1 MQTDKTREETV
12 KAGKASFEALLA
24 ETSVMAAPR
33 PPTRGEGPQGQFEF
47 DAEEL
52 QSKNLLTVYF
62 VDGSVWYTNPQEFLA
77 RHPVESTSRGAGDT
91 TRVRLPGALKP
102 ASQRGG
108 TAATVNGY
116 IVSKLDDP
124 STLDRIYDAG
134 GWLSRQVDRWTGGAK
149 YDAITSRAG
158 LALCRGFE
166 DHTLS
171 RGAGLLALPPK
182 DKARETWPDDLKG
195 ERPVLL
201 FLHGT
206 ASSSEGSFS
215 KLWDEHR
222 DDFNRLTA
230 QYEAVLGLEHRS
242 LTESPLENVIA
253 LLKVIPADT
262 RLHLVSH
269 SRGGLL
275 GELLSLAHCT
285 DQAKAR
291 AAFQRAFDGHP
302 DRDQVDLFFDLLAT
316 RRLRIERFV
325 RVACPARGTLL
336 ADRRTD
342 LFLSLL
348 HQVVGLAFGGVAN
361 ALYQAI
367 GALAKSLV
375 AQRADANVLPGLQ
388 AMIPGSALTRALN
401 LYQLEVD
408 SELRVIA
415 GDNEAGSGLA
425 GLKTLLADVF
435 YALHDHDYVVQS
447 RSMFG
452 GLARLQTR
460 AKSLFVHGTNV
471 THFSYFSNA
480 QTARAL
486 LAALAGNDADFQS
499 LTQDEA
505 RARGVLQAITGP
517 QYARLDPDER
527 LRGLYAGANAQRL
540 PILVVLPGIMGSE
553 LSIGQE
559 RVWVSMGLLNGDIE
573 RLIPSDRDGVAATG
587 LLPYSYER
595 LLGQAAP
602 RFYVIPFPFDW
613 RRPLQQS
620 GEALRTFLA
629 GVLDWAERQ
638 PNPQPV
644 HLLAH
649 SMGGLVSRLMIHPLE
664 APADAKGSAEWRRLK
679 SLGGRL
685 LMLGVPNGGSYAP
698 ALVAT
703 GRDPFVNKLAA
714 MDLRHSAQQ
723 YAEITARFTGFMQM
737 LPAPAET
744 DWPGDLTDPATWA
757 QLAEKDPNGPAVRP
771 ADGVLEQAA
780 RVRDHLA
787 RTRDA
792 IATDDAVVYVAGHAP
807 ETPNGLALAGELPGV
822 PGHTPARPDPDGFRF
837 LNCGEGD
844 HRVTWKAGI
853 ITPPARTWYSSRA
866 HGDLPD
872 DQAAFLDYFNLLA
885 GATRCTRLTP
895 TPQAAARGAEPSPQD
910 SEAAQL
916 EWASLPDEAM
926 LSAAA
931 LGASPPQPDGSTAS
945 RQPAP
950 IRISVVHGSLDYAR
964 HPLMV
969 GHYQG
974 DGLFSAEK
982 YLDRKLNGQLSML
995 QQLSLYPGPL
1005 RSFTVVHPDRS
1016 GPAARHPGVL
1026 VVGLGPVGALN
1037 AGALAETVTRGV
1049 LRLVLDQQ
1057 ERGLGA
1063 QVPLSSL
1070 LIGTNAQALSGRESL
1085 LGLLN
1090 GVWRAAQIVT
1100 RDPMLSGKVQLP
1112 ELEIIEIWEDRA
1124 LNAAHELRTLLAR
1137 PEWRQRFY
1145 LADPPFETRVGGMA
1159 RIRYEEA
1166 GNWWQRLR
1174 VVRNELGGL
1183 SYSLMGTRA
1192 RAESTRVDVS
1202 IKDMAEIASN
1212 AQESLSPEI
1221 GRALF
1226 ELLLPYELKDTLAQF
1241 EDSVLV
1247 LDDET
1252 ARLPW
1257 ELLVPPGEHREPD
1270 RPLAIQACMLRQRE
1284 TADFRALP
1292 KAPQRN
1298 AALVV
1303 GDPSLKAALPALV
1316 GLKPLD
1322 GARREA
1328 EEVQRRL
1335 AQAEWE
1341 VKALLGAEASAI
1353 RTQLLAGDYRILHLA
1368 GHGVVDVEADSVE
1381 VLGTRLPLKQTGM
1394 VLSHGRLL
1402 SAAYVKQ
1409 MSIVPDLVFINCCYS
1424 GLDGARDGAAR
1435 DFPVLAAS
1443 LATAFMGMGAR
1454 AVVAAGWA
1462 VDDAAALAFA
1472 SSFYDSM
1479 LSGER
1484 FGQAVLAARQRV
1496 YDEFGQQNNT
1506 WGAYQCYGD
1515 GDFQLMRSHGQS
1527 HDFDDAQ
1534 HGPAFVS
1541 PRELAARIAQIAS
1554 SAGDQDTGLLL
1565 AQLNDLQQ
1573 RAVALGWQDSSAI
1586 QSALGAAYYDLGQP
1600 QVAAQSLLR
1609 ALSQDGY
1616 SQLRLEDLLGL
1627 VDAVAQRPSGEDLA
1641 LQLLDKLDDVERLAT
1656 RETERESRDVTI
1668 MRATPAVGAR
1678 ASQRGD
1684 IHLHRAVR
1692 LGRENVL
1699 SDEFH
1704 AALIAG
1710 RDAYLDCEAAQ
1721 DSEDARAYATAS
1733 LLLLE
1738 GLAHLLPGHD
1748 SGNDQQLADLLK
1760 KSLETAARLRARFLD
1775 PARPCLE
1782 FWDHTDSASLG
1793 IGLYLNGS
1801 GKLSDEELALLS
1813 QARETLLGVLIRGPS
1828 PLELKWVVDRLML
1841 IHLVCDQVAQASPAG
1856 KRKGAVQARERVEQL
1871 DAMAKVVLEAFE
1883 RQLG

>member
-1 MQTDKTREETV
+1 MDTSKESREETS
-12 KAGKASFEALLA
+12 KAGKAAFEKL
-24 ETSVMAAPR
+24 MADSSAMAPPR

-47 DAEEL
+47 DADEL
-52 QSKNLLTVYF
+52 QNKNLLAVHF
-62 VDGSVWYTNPQEFLA
+62 VDGSVWYTNPQEFLT
-77 RHPVESTSRGAGDT
+77 RHPVEATSRGAGDT

-108 TAATVNGY
+108 PTATVNGY
-116 IVSKLDDP
+116 IISKLDEP
-124 STLDRIYDAG
+124 STLDRVYDAG
-134 GWLSRQVDRWTGGAK
+134 GWLSRQIDRWSGAAK
-149 YDAITSRAG
+149 YDAITARAG

-171 RGAGLLALPPK
+171 RGVGLLPLPPTSPALPDWPK
-182 DKARETWPDDLKG
+182 DLKG

-222 DDFNRLTA
+222 DDFNRLAA

-242 LTESPLENVIA
+242 LTDSPLENAIA
-253 LLKVIPADT
+253 FLKVVPSGT

-269 SRGGLL
+269 SRGGLV

-285 DQAKAR
+285 DPTKAR
-291 AAFQRAFDGHP
+291 TAFQRAFEDHP
-302 DRDQVDLFFDLLAT
+302 DLDLVDTFFDLLAT
-316 RRLRIERFV
+316 RRLRVERFV

-342 LFLSLL
+342 LFVSLL
-348 HQVVGLAFGGVAN
+348 HQVVGLAFGGVVN

-375 AQRADANVLPGLQ
+375 AQRADASVLPGLQ

-401 LYQLEVD
+401 LYQIEVD

-415 GDNEAGSGLA
+415 GDSEAGSGLA

-452 GLARLQTR
+452 GLSRLQTR
-460 AKSLFVHGTNV
+460 AKSLFVHGANV
-471 THFSYFSNA
+471 SHFAYFSNA

-486 LAALAGNDADFQS
+486 LSALAGNDADFQA

-505 RARGVLQAITGP
+505 RARGVVQALTGP

-573 RLIPSDRDGVAATG
+573 RLIPSERDGVTATG

-595 LLGQAAP
+595 LLAQAAS

-613 RRPLQQS
+613 RQPLQQS
-620 GEALRTFLA
+620 GEALRIFLA

-638 PNPQPV
+638 PGTQPV

-649 SMGGLVSRLMIHPLE
+649 SMGGLVSRLMIHPLGST
-664 APADAKGSAEWRRLK
+664 DTKGSTEWRRLK

-698 ALVAT
+698 AQVVT

-714 MDLRHSAQQ
+714 LDLRHSAQQ
-723 YAEITARFTGFMQM
+723 YAAITAHFTGFMQM
-737 LPAPAET
+737 LPARTDA
-744 DWPGDLTDPATWA
+744 DWPGDLTDPATWER
-757 QLAEKDPNGPAVRP
+757 LATTDPDGPAVRP
-771 ADGVLEQAA
+771 AAAVLEQAA
-780 RVRDHLA
+780 RLRDHLA
-787 RTRDA
+787 AMRDA
-792 IATDDAVVYVAGHAP
+792 IANDDAVVYVAGHAP
-807 ETPNGLALAGELPGV
+807 ETPDGLELAKELPGI
-822 PGHTPARPDPDGFRF
+822 PGHAPARPDPAGFRF
-837 LNCGEGD
+837 LNSSEGD

-853 ITPPARTWYSSRA
+853 VTPPARTWYSSRS

-872 DQAAFLDYFNLLA
+872 DQGAFLDYFNLLA
-885 GATRCTRLTP
+885 GATRCTRLTQ
-895 TPQAAARGAEPSPQD
+895 TPQPAARGMEAPAQD
-910 SEAAQL
+910 SDAAPL
-916 EWASLPDEAM
+916 TWASLPDEAM

-931 LGASPPQPDGSTAS
+931 LGASPPQPDGGTAS

-950 IRISVVHGSLDYAR
+950 IRVGVVHGSLDYAR

-969 GHYQG
+969 GHYEG

-1016 GPAARHPGVL
+1016 GPAARHPGIL

-1090 GVWRAAQIVT
+1090 GVWRAAQIVA

-1112 ELEIIEIWEDRA
+1112 ELEIVEIWEDRA

-1145 LADPPFETRVGGMA
+1145 LADRPFETRVGGMA

-1166 GNWWQRLR
+1166 GSWWQRLR

-1202 IKDMAEIASN
+1202 VKDMAEIAGN

-1241 EDSVLV
+1241 EDTVLV
-1247 LDDET
+1247 LDEDT
-1252 ARLPW
+1252 SRLPW
-1257 ELLVPPGEHREPD
+1257 ELLIPPGEHREPD

-1284 TADFRALP
+1284 TADYRALP

-1303 GDPSLKAALPALV
+1303 GDPSLKAALPALA

-1335 AQAEWE
+1335 GQAEWE
-1341 VKALLGAEASAI
+1341 VKSLLGAEASAI

-1435 DFPVLAAS
+1435 DFPILASS
-1443 LATAFMGMGAR
+1443 LATAFMRMGAR

-1515 GDFQLMRSHGQS
+1515 GNFQLMRIHGPS
-1527 HDFDDAQ
+1527 HDFDDAE

-1541 PRELAARIAQIAS
+1541 PRELAARVAQVAS
-1554 SAGDQDTGLLL
+1554 SAGDQETSLLL

-1573 RAVALGWQDSSAI
+1573 RAIALGWQDHSSI
-1586 QSALGAAYYDLGQP
+1586 QAALGAAYYDLGQQ

-1616 SQLRLEDLLGL
+1616 SQLRMEDLLGL
-1627 VDAVAQRPSGEDLA
+1627 VDAVAQRPGGEELA
-1641 LQLLDKLDDVERLAT
+1641 LQLLDKLDDVERLAA
-1656 RETERESRDVTI
+1656 RETEQESRDVNI

-1684 IHLHRAVR
+1684 IYLHRALR

-1738 GLAHLLPGHD
+1738 GLAHLLPNHD
-1748 SGNDQQLADLLK
+1748 GGNDQQLADLLK

-1775 PARPCLE
+1775 PVRPCLE

-1793 IGLYLNGS
+1793 IGLYLSGS
-1801 GKLSDEELALLS
+1801 GKLGDDELALLS

-1828 PLELKWVVDRLML
+1828 PLELKWMVDRLML
-1841 IHLVCDQVAQASPAG
+1841 IRLVCGQVAQNVPAS
-1856 KRKGAVQARERVEQL
+1856 KRKGVVQARERAEQL